1 MKDRKMSGIAVHNV
15 KFRKSI
21 KRFKKISLNLKI
33 FIRGE
38 KVNPEIKKKKKIPN
52 VALVVHA
59 CNPRNWEAGKGVL
72 RSV

>member
-38 KVNPEIKKKKKIPN
+38 KVNPEIKKKKK
-52 VALVVHA
+52 
-59 CNPRNWEAGKGVL
+59 
-72 RSV
+72 SQM